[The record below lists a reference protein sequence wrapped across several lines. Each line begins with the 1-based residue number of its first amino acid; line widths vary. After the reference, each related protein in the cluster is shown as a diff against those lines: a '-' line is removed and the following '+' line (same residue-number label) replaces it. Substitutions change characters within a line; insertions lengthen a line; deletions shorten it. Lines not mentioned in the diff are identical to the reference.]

1 MNYTQIP
8 DDILP
13 KVRTWSAMQLAIWA
27 DVHTMGKAGLDY
39 YRTNEQLAE
48 RFATDDRTVRRVIS
62 QLIACGAITAE
73 QDGKRRILTAVQNF
87 AERKRTKRSPDQL
100 VPGQVSPR
108 TNQSAK
114 EDKLVRDGGPTGPE
128 KEDQLVP
135 QVEHRVEHRIEQQ
148 VEQETEPQRMRRLIE
163 EKEARERGE
172 QTETPKAVV
181 SIPARGA
188 ARATVVSNKAK
199 PFDAEEVRDYFV
211 QLGDP
216 DPNEAYNFWDHFES
230 NGWLVSG
237 KSPMRD
243 WKASARKWM
252 RSEFRKP
259 RKKSVGERVREM
271 MERDELNKN
280 R

>member
-237 KSPMRD
+237 KTPMRD

-271 MERDELNKN
+271 MERDELNNN